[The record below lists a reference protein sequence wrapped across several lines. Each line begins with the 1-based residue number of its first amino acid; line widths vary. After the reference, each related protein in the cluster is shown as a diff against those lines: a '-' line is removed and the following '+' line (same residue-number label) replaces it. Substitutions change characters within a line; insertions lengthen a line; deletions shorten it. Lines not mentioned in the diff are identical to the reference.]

1 MLEVLENREK
11 ETVLAYLRRE
21 KEAGLLAHV
30 VEVTTD
36 MWVAYVEAAR
46 EVFGSGVR
54 IVIDRFHVMKLFQEY
69 LEKERRAIQRALP
82 AEAAKALKGLRWLW
96 ITNPENLTAD
106 QREELAEVKRLFPE
120 LRRLHDLR
128 ESLRAIFDDRRV
140 TTAAT
145 GANKLREWIGSALK
159 LGSKALSKF
168 CETLE
173 RWLDPIANYFIGR
186 ASNGPT
192 EGFNRG
198 LRGILWRACGM
209 FNFQHFRL
217 RVLDRFGRPQP
228 QPSP

>member
-1 MLEVLENREK
+1 MLEVLENRDK
-11 ETVLAYLRRE
+11 ETVLAYLRRQ

-36 MWVAYVEAAR
+36 MWAAYAEAAR

-54 IVIDRFHVMKLFQEY
+54 VVIDRFHVMKLFQEH

-82 AEAAKALKGLRWLW
+82 DEAAKALKGLRWLW

-106 QREELAEVKRLFPE
+106 QREELAEVKKLFPE
-120 LRRLHDLR
+120 LGRLHELR
-128 ESLRAIFDDRRV
+128 ESLRAIFNDRRI

-145 GANKLREWIGSALK
+145 GANKLRDWIGSALK

-168 CETLE
+168 CQTLE
-173 RWLDPIANYFIGR
+173 RWLEPIANYFIGR

-209 FNFQHFRL
+209 CNFQHFRL
-217 RVLDRFGRPQP
+217 RVLDRFGRRQP
-228 QPSP
+228 QDSP

>member
-11 ETVLAYLRRE
+11 ETVIKYLRQA

-36 MWVAYVEAAR
+36 MWSAYPEAAR
-46 EVFGSGVR
+46 EVFGLEVR
-54 IVIDRFHVMKLFQEY
+54 IVVDRFHVMKLFQEQ
-69 LEKERRAIQRALP
+69 LENARRSIQRTLP
-82 AEAAKALKGLRWLW
+82 AEAAAALKGLRWLW

-106 QREELAEVKRLFPE
+106 QRAELAEVKKLVPE
-120 LRRLHDLR
+120 MGRLHDLR
-128 ESLRAIFDDRRV
+128 ESLRAIFNDHRI

-145 GANKLREWIGSALK
+145 GANKLRAWIASARR
-159 LGSKALSKF
+159 LGSKALTKF
-168 CETLE
+168 CQTLQ
-173 RWLDPIANYFIGR
+173 RWLQPIANYFIRR
-186 ASNGPT
+186 ASNGAA

-209 FNFQHFRL
+209 CNFKHFRL

-228 QPSP
+228 QFSP